1 MELLLLMSAFLVG
14 TTALGI
20 VAGKAIARR
29 DAREPARPV
38 RELTRP
44 VPFRPPDEGNS
55 RR

>member
-1 MELLLLMSAFLVG
+1 MELILVMSAYLVG
-14 TTALGI
+14 ATALGI

-44 VPFRPPDEGNS
+44 VPFRPPNVGS